1 MPEEEIDKSD
11 EEELPV
17 SDNGENVRVVD
28 EDPEIEILSEVQG
41 QPQKQG
47 IGSRVSMKR
56 RKSCRGYTQTVNT
69 RPIVN
74 EEAAQ
79 TKSGP
84 EPDLEDDDS
93 EDDPMLETPA
103 AEEESSED
111 GMLLKDML

>member
-1 MPEEEIDKSD
+1 
-11 EEELPV
+11 
-17 SDNGENVRVVD
+17 
-28 EDPEIEILSEVQG
+28 

-47 IGSRVSMKR
+47 IGSRVSTRR
-56 RKSCRGYTQTVNT
+56 RKSCKGYTQTVNT

-79 TKSGP
+79 AKSRP

-93 EDDPMLETPA
+93 EDDPVLETPA

-111 GMLLKDML
+111 GMLLKNMLSEARKQKKRKRHAKSVRKARESKSPR